1 MKMAD
6 CDKASTYNVPDG
18 ATMRGISAGSN
29 VCRLSTDAPWGP
41 GRVDKDDKEEHVRKR
56 KVDVVL

>member
-18 ATMRGISAGSN
+18 ATMRGISARIE
-29 VCRLSTDAPWGP
+29 RLSIIDRCSLGP
-41 GRVDKDDKEEHVRKR
+41 GRVDKDDKEEHVRKH